1 MTELTAT
8 ELSAMQTLLETLR
21 AENEADLANAKD
33 TMAVLA
39 ADHSAIDPALHE
51 VAANAEYMIEDASSI
66 LAQIA
71 AAMERMS
78 AGTYG
83 ICTAC
88 GQPIAMARLELRPY
102 VATCIACAA

>member
-39 ADHSAIDPALHE
+39 ADHSAIDPAL
-51 VAANAEYMIEDASSI
+51 
-66 LAQIA
+66 LQ
-71 AAMERMS
+71 
-78 AGTYG
+78 
-83 ICTAC
+83 
-88 GQPIAMARLELRPY
+88 
-102 VATCIACAA
+102 